1 MKILSR
7 YIIRQH
13 VGPFVFGLFIITL
26 IFMLNLVFKELNKI
40 LSKGLDFWVVL
51 EFFALNLAWIVALAA
66 PMAALMASLMA
77 FGQLSADNEITAM
90 KASGVSLYR
99 AILPVVL
106 TAAALTV
113 FLIWFNNYVL
123 PDSNH
128 RLRLLA
134 RDITMKRPT
143 VNLEP
148 GYLYEDLPDI
158 SIRVE
163 GLKEKEGYSEIENV
177 LIFDRSDPNINR
189 TIIAKNGDIYVDKKS
204 GLFRVTLFDGEI
216 HDINKDKLNQYT
228 TIKFPKYVMT
238 IPIPDMILKRRN
250 SQYRGDREQS
260 AAMMRK
266 EIAENNK
273 LIATRRENLQK
284 YIELQAQRY
293 FPERKSADTLASALP
308 ILPEHIKKSS
318 RYQYNLQRQLRIA
331 RNVRLR
337 IKAERDVNHSYALT
351 NKRLLVEIYK
361 KYSIPFACIVFVLIG
376 APLGIMA
383 HRGNM
388 AVSGGISLVFFI
400 IYWIF
405 LIGGEE
411 LADRNMLSPFLA
423 MWLANIIVGGFGVY
437 LLIHTVREMSIIN
450 FKALTKLLPKQ
461 FRWKTDENS

>member
-7 YIIRQH
+7 HIIRQH
-13 VGPFVFGLFIITL
+13 IGPFLFGLFIITL

-40 LSKGLDFWVVL
+40 LSKGLDFWVVV
-51 EFFALNLAWIVALAA
+51 EFFALNLAWIVALAV
-66 PMAALMASLMA
+66 PMAVLMSCLMA

-90 KASGVSLYR
+90 KSSGISLYR
-99 AILPVVL
+99 VILPVL
-106 TAAALTV
+106 LSAAALTI

-148 GYLYEDLPDI
+148 GYLYEDLPDV

-163 GLKEKEGYSEIENV
+163 GLKEKEGYSEIEDV

-189 TIIAKNGDIYVDKKS
+189 TIVAKNGNIYVDKKS
-204 GLFRVTLFDGEI
+204 GLFQLTLFDGEI
-216 HDINKDKLNQYT
+216 HDVNKEKLNQYT
-228 TIKFPKYVMT
+228 SIKFPKYVMT
-238 IPIPDMILKRRN
+238 IPIPDMVLKRRD

-273 LIATRRENLQK
+273 LIETRRTNLQK
-284 YIELQAQRY
+284 YIELQVKRY
-293 FPERKSADTLASALP
+293 FPEKNDTDTPAAVHP
-308 ILPEHIKKSS
+308 ILPEHIKNSL
-318 RYQYNLQRQLRIA
+318 RYRHNLERQLRIA

-337 IKAERDVNHSYALT
+337 IKAERDVNRSYELT
-351 NKRLLVEIYK
+351 NKKLLVEIHK

-388 AVSGGISLVFFI
+388 AVGGGISMVFFI

-437 LLIHTVREMSIIN
+437 LLVRTVKEMSVIN
-450 FKALTKLLPKQ
+450 FSALVKLLPKQ
-461 FRWKTDENS
+461 LRWKNNENS

>member
-1 MKILSR
+1 
-7 YIIRQH
+7 
-13 VGPFVFGLFIITL
+13 VFGLFIITL